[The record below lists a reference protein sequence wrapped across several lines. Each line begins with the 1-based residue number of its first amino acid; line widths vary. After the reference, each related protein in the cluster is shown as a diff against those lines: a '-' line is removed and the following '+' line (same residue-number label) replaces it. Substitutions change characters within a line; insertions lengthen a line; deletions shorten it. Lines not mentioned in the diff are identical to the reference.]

1 MTLTVKDLT
10 VHFGE
15 KVILDQISFQ
25 IPAGQIIGLVAPNG
39 TGKTT
44 LFNAIMRYIPI
55 QGGEIYVEEKHYRN
69 TRKDILKLH
78 QQITF
83 FPDQADLYENFSGR
97 EHIRLYADIW
107 KKDSSQVDAIISR
120 LHMGHYADHKVQT
133 YSLGM
138 RQRLCFAMM
147 CAADTPI
154 MLMDE
159 VMNGLDP
166 ENVHLV
172 SGVLQQL
179 RNEGKAIMVSSHL
192 LDNLDEYAD
201 KVFFLREG
209 KIIFVSDHQEEKTS
223 YVKAKISPDAFD
235 ELSKKL
241 PLPTGTLYLAN
252 HLCCIPTGEKGSPAQ
267 MYVDALSI
275 YQPKETTIG
284 PLGTADHYIRIYDF
298 TTENKE

>member
-1 MTLTVKDLT
+1 MTLSIKDLT
-10 VHFGE
+10 VRFGE
-15 KVILDQISFQ
+15 RTILNQISFDIQ
-25 IPAGQIIGLVAPNG
+25 DGSIIGVVAPNG

-55 QGGEIYVEEKHYRN
+55 QGGSISIDDKTYSN
-69 TRKDILKLH
+69 SRKDILQLH
-78 QQITF
+78 KKVTF

-97 EHIRLYADIW
+97 EHIQLYAEIW
-107 KKDSSQVDAIISR
+107 QKDTSRVEEIIKM
-120 LHMGHYADHKVQT
+120 LHMDHYVDRKVHT

-147 CAADTPI
+147 CAANTKV

-166 ENVHLV
+166 ENVNLV
-172 SGVLQQL
+172 SSILETL
-179 RNEGKAIMVSSHL
+179 RREGKIIMVASHL

-201 KVFFLREG
+201 KVFFLEDG
-209 KIIFVSDHQEEKTS
+209 TFTYISDHHEAKET
-223 YVKAKISPDAFD
+223 YVKAKISRQSY
-235 ELSKKL
+235 ESLEHL
-241 PLPTGTLYLAN
+241 PEGTLYLDN
-252 HLCCIPTGEKGSPAQ
+252 GLCCIPVQSEEEAKQ
-267 MYVDALSI
+267 YLSLLRAN
-275 YQPKETTIG
+275 KAETATIG

>member
-1 MTLTVKDLT
+1 MTLSIADLT
-10 VHFGE
+10 VQYGDRT
-15 KVILDQISFQ
+15 ILNQISFD
-25 IPAGQIIGLVAPNG
+25 IEKASIIGLVAPNG

-55 QGGEIYVEEKHYRN
+55 KGGSITIDGKTYSN
-69 TRKDILKLH
+69 SRKDILKLH
-78 QQITF
+78 QQVTF

-97 EHIRLYADIW
+97 EHIQMYADIW
-107 KKDSSQVDAIISR
+107 QKKAGQTVDQIIDR
-120 LHMGHYADHKVQT
+120 LHMNHYVDRHVHT

-166 ENVHLV
+166 ENVNLV
-172 SGVLQQL
+172 SSVLNHL
-179 RNEGKAIMVSSHL
+179 RSEGKIIMVASHL

-201 KVFFLREG
+201 KVYFLEDG
-209 KIIFVSDHQEEKTS
+209 KFVYISDHHQEKDQ
-223 YVKAKISPDAFD
+223 YVKAKLAKADYD
-235 ELSKKL
+235 RLL
-241 PLPTGTLYLAN
+241 PLPEGSLYLDN
-252 HLCCIPTGEKGSPAQ
+252 NLCCIPVKNDQEALH
-267 MYVDALSI
+267 YVSQLRHYKVEQLSV
-275 YQPKETTIG
+275 G